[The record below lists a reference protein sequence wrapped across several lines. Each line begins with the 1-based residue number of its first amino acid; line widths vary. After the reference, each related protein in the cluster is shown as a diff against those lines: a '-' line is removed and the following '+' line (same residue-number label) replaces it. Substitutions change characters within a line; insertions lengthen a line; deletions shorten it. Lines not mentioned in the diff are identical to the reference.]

1 MAPDEVADIFTAA
14 NAAYET
20 ATIKSA
26 YADIENFDEIV
37 NELLVDLI
45 REHDGDEH
53 GMLYLSQDPS
63 KCSNITGSNLSK
75 IGST

>member
-20 ATIKSA
+20 ATSKST
-26 YADIENFDEIV
+26 YADIENFDEIL

-45 REHDGDEH
+45 R
-53 GMLYLSQDPS
+53 
-63 KCSNITGSNLSK
+63 
-75 IGST
+75 